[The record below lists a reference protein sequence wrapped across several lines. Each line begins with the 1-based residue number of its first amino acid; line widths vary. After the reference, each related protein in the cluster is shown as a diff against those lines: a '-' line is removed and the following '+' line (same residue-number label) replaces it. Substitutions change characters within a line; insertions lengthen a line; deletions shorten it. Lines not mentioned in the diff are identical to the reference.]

1 MILNPYILTIF
12 ILNGMFLFLGSI
24 SFFLS
29 IKIYLGWDID
39 STTKKQYK
47 LEKQSYLAS
56 VIIKYIFIIKLF
68 LFLFFIFVLDKLSIV
83 IPGAMCAA
91 GVVNATDYGNSL
103 FILKLLNIYIFGF
116 WLILYNLNI
125 KNELLPYTKIK
136 YGLFIIAFILL
147 LIEII
152 LETTMFLSID
162 PTKLVDC
169 CGVLYS
175 ASSVSYI
182 SYLFTTSPILLV
194 SLFYI
199 NLFFI
204 IIVYFYKQK
213 EIYSLLSTLFLI
225 ISIITLIVFFGT
237 YIYELPT
244 HHCPFCFLQKDYNY
258 IGYLIYITLYLGTFY
273 GISVAFFKNK
283 NYLNISLFF
292 IIVYTIIVSYYPI
305 SYYLNN
311 GVWL

>member
-12 ILNGMFLFLGSI
+12 ILNGIFLFLGTI
-24 SFFLS
+24 SFILS
-29 IKIYLGWDID
+29 IKIYLGWDIN

-47 LEKQSYLAS
+47 LEKQRYLAS

-68 LFLFFIFVLDKLSIV
+68 LFLFFIFVLDKLSII

-91 GVVNATDYGNSL
+91 GVVNATHYGNPL
-103 FILKLLNIYIFGF
+103 FMLKILNIYIFGF
-116 WLILYNLNI
+116 WLMLYNLNI
-125 KNELLPYTKIK
+125 KDELLPYTKIK

-147 LIEII
+147 VSEIF
-152 LETTMFLSID
+152 LESKMFLTID
-162 PTKLVDC
+162 PTKIVNC

-182 SYLFTTSPILLV
+182 SKLFTINPILLLV
-194 SLFYI
+194 LFYL
-199 NLFFI
+199 NLLLI
-204 IIVYFYKQK
+204 IIAYFYKQK
-213 EIYSLLSTLFLI
+213 EIYSLLSTFFLI
-225 ISIITLIVFFGT
+225 ISIITLIIFFGT

-292 IIVYTIIVSYYPI
+292 IIFYTLIVSYYPI
-305 SYYLNN
+305 AYYLKN

>member
-12 ILNGMFLFLGSI
+12 ILNGIFLFLGSI
-24 SFFLS
+24 SFVLS

-39 STTKKQYK
+39 STTQKQYK

-56 VIIKYIFIIKLF
+56 VIIKYIFITKLF
-68 LFLFFIFVLDKLSIV
+68 LFLFFIFVLDKLSII

-91 GVVNATDYGNSL
+91 GVVNATNYGNPL
-103 FILKLLNIYIFGF
+103 FVLKILNIYIFGF
-116 WLILYNLNI
+116 WLMIYNLNI
-125 KNELLPYTKIK
+125 KNELRPYTKMK
-136 YGLFIIAFILL
+136 YGFFIIAFILL
-147 LIEII
+147 VIEIV
-152 LETTMFLSID
+152 LESKMFLNID
-162 PTKLVDC
+162 PTKIVDC

-175 ASSVSYI
+175 SNAKSYI
-182 SYLFTTSPILLV
+182 SSLFNINPILLV

-199 NLFFI
+199 NLVFI
-204 IIVYFYKQK
+204 TIAYFYKQK
-213 EIYSLLSTLFLI
+213 EIYSLLSILFLI
-225 ISIITLIVFFGT
+225 ISIVTLIIFFGT

-292 IIVYTIIVSYYPI
+292 IIFYTLIVSYYPVT
-305 SYYLNN
+305 YYFTN

>member
-12 ILNGMFLFLGSI
+12 ILNGIFLFLGTI
-24 SFFLS
+24 SFILS

-39 STTKKQYK
+39 STTQKQYK

-68 LFLFFIFVLDKLSIV
+68 LFLFFIFILDKLSIV

-116 WLILYNLNI
+116 WLMLYNINI
-125 KNELLPYTKIK
+125 KDETLPYTKMK

-147 LIEII
+147 LIEIG

-175 ASSVSYI
+175 SSAI
-182 SYLFTTSPILLV
+182 SYVSNLFTISPTILL

-199 NLFFI
+199 NLASLL
-204 IIVYFYKQK
+204 IVYFYKQK
-213 EIYSLLSTLFLI
+213 ELYAILSVTFLI
-225 ISIITLIVFFGT
+225 ISIITLIIFFGT
-237 YIYELPT
+237 YIYQLPT

-258 IGYLIYITLYLGTFY
+258 IGYLIYITLYIGTFY
-273 GISVAFFKNK
+273 GVSVAFFNK
-283 NYLNISLFF
+283 QKYLNISFFF
-292 IIVYTIIVSYYPI
+292 ILIYTLIVSYYPL
-305 SYYLNN
+305 SYYFINR
-311 GVWL
+311 VWL